1 MVRIDSVVGS
11 RLDPGL
17 SDRIHH
23 LEHHD
28 AVEYVRLPTADT
40 ARKRLRVT
48 TDRGTDCAIAIP
60 RSQSL
65 FDGAVLSLGDDRA
78 IVLRVLEE
86 RWLRLRP
93 ATAADAL
100 ELGYSAGNL
109 HWRVRFDGGDLLVAL
124 EGPVEGYLARIAPL
138 IEAGRVSPVGPEPGE
153 P

>member
-1 MVRIDSVVGS
+1 MLRIETVIGS
-11 RLDPGL
+11 RLDPDL
-17 SDRIHH
+17 SERIHH

-60 RSQSL
+60 RAQSL
-65 FDGAVLSLGDDRA
+65 YDGAVLSLDTDRA

-86 RWLRLRP
+86 RWLRLNP

-100 ELGYSAGNL
+100 ELGYNAGNL
-109 HWRVRFDGGDLLVAL
+109 HWRVRFDGEDLLVAL
-124 EGPVEGYLARIAPL
+124 EGPAEGYLARIAPL
-138 IEAGRVSPVGPEPGE
+138 IEAGRVSPADS
-153 P
+153 